1 MDIGDKVLCKVKSL
15 HKTYFW
21 VSMPNYYVGV
31 VFLDAKQL
39 KNGRKIDNYYQIGQ
53 QLILKIET
61 ISHFNKKA
69 SLLDIRKVI
78 YYNDAEHLLETQ
90 SGFKNLQKLCQ
101 EQINSESE
109 FGNKVT
115 RLSWFNDKILKKSRI
130 LAAFLTFLAKVYFWP
145 FYLIYRFIKKSK

>member
-21 VSMPNYYVGV
+21 VSMPEDYVGV

-39 KNGRKIDNYYQIGQ
+39 TNGRKIDNYYQIGQ

-69 SLLDIRKVI
+69 SLSDSRGVI

-109 FGNKVT
+109 FRNKIT
-115 RLSWFNDKILKKSRI
+115 RLSRFNDIILKKSRA
-130 LAAFLTFLAKVYFWP
+130 LGTFLTILAKVYFWP
-145 FYLIYRFIKKSK
+145 YYLIYWFIKKLK

>member
-1 MDIGDKVLCKVKSL
+1 
-15 HKTYFW
+15 
-21 VSMPNYYVGV
+21 MPNYYVGV